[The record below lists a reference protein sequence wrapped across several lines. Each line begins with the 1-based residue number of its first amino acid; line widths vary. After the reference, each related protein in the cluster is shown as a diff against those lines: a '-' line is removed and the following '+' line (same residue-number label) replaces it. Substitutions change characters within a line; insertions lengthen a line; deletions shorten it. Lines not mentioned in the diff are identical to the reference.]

1 MEVVVECF
9 VVVIKVFNDVLRWFV
24 EEGLMV
30 EVRGEWLV
38 YFMNFRDKL
47 KFEDVRVEYVGKLV
61 EIKGLVIGVSNV
73 WLFYRKVVFVCL
85 DCGVRM
91 VRL

>member
-24 EEGLMV
+24 EEDLMV